1 MKKFILLTVFS
12 IFFYSP
18 KVNAE
23 KIDLGTLSP
32 DELEQMSGCLNNS
45 NIKNFLSNMLLL
57 NSPLVQPLVTR
68 SMMGGRMTTI
78 CDLYV
83 NGFINLRTAKLVS
96 KNALEFYDKNP
107 NLKRDLDTYSK
118 QPGLQ
123 SCQKIWQK

>member
-1 MKKFILLTVFS
+1 MKRFILLTVFS
-12 IFFYSP
+12 IFFISP

-23 KIDLGTLSP
+23 IVEGPNLST
-32 DELEQMSGCLNNS
+32 EEVKQMAGCMKNPNIFNTIAMSVLNGP
-45 NIKNFLSNMLLL
+45 MAH
-57 NSPLVQPLVTR
+57 PVATR
-68 SMMGGRMTTI
+68 GIMGGRMTTI

-96 KNALEFYDKNP
+96 KNALEFFDNNP

-118 QPGLQ
+118 QPDLQ

>member
-1 MKKFILLTVFS
+1 MK
-12 IFFYSP
+12 
-18 KVNAE
+18 
-23 KIDLGTLSP
+23 
-32 DELEQMSGCLNNS
+32 QMTGCLNNS
-45 NIKNFLSNMLLL
+45 NINNFLSNLII
-57 NSPLVQPLVTR
+57 NSPAVKPVVIR
-68 SMMGGRMTTI
+68 GVMSGRMTTI

-83 NGFINLRTAKLVS
+83 NRFINLRTAKLVS